1 VPDNGLT
8 IRKGWEFDLIF
19 RTGLRVQG
27 ELVRLLFLRET
38 GTMSPPGVLPAKGAR
53 AGYAVGKRQGKAH
66 VRNRGKRVLREAFRR
81 LRPWVSPDMVIVAS
95 LKDKGLSAKADE
107 VYYDMARVFLKH
119 GFLTPDWSGPRWK

>member
-19 RTGLRVQG
+19 RTGLRAQG

-38 GTMSPPGVLPAKGAR
+38 ETQLPTKVR
-53 AGYAVGKRQGKAH
+53 VGYAVGKRQGKAN

-81 LRPWVSPDMVIVAS
+81 LSHWMPPSVTMVAS
-95 LKDKGLSAKADE
+95 LKDKALCAKANE
-107 VYYDMARVFLKH
+107 VYYDMARVLKKSN
-119 GFLTPDWSGPRWK
+119 LLKPDWPGAEWK

>member
-1 VPDNGLT
+1 MLDNCLT

-38 GTMSPPGVLPAKGAR
+38 VTPSPPRMVR
-53 AGYAVGKRQGKAH
+53 VGYVVGRRQGKAH

-81 LRPWVSPDMVIVAS
+81 LSPWVSPSVTVVTS
-95 LKDKGLSAKADE
+95 LKDKALCEKASE
-107 VYYDMARVFLKH
+107 IYYDMARLMRKNGLLK
-119 GFLTPDWSGPRWK
+119 PDWPGAAWK